1 MESLSDEELI
11 SQFRAQGCQVG
22 DKRIDT
28 LFERHYQRVS
38 LWCLRFTGNRDAAA
52 DLAQE
57 IFLNVHR
64 HLESFRG
71 DAKFST
77 WLYTI
82 TRNQCR
88 NKWRSGQ
95 SKPEEPMEPIIEAS
109 AVDSAPDAHTML
121 ETSQEASR
129 MRQLMQDALEPTEK
143 RVNITLRGR
152 NGFGINNSPAGLDQP
167 EWSKSIRGQ
176 CAAQIDCGCR
186 TIQRGTKC
194 PQITGSRK

>member
-109 AVDSAPDAHTML
+109 AVDSAPDAHTLL
-121 ETSQEASR
+121 ETSPEASR

-143 RVNITLRGR
+143 RVMTLHYVDEMALESITRLL
-152 NGFGINNSPAGLDQP
+152 GLTNP
-167 EWSKSIRGQ
+167 SGAKAYVVSARRKLIAAAARSKG
-176 CAAQIDCGCR
+176 GPNVH
-186 TIQRGTKC
+186 K
-194 PQITGSRK
+194 